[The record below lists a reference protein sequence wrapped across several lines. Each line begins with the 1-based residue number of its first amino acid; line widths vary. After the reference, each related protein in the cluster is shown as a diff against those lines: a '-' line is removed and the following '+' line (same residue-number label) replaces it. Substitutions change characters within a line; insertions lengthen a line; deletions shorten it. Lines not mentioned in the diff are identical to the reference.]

1 MKEYKII
8 KQKEKLLGNK
18 DSDFEDQLNS
28 LAKQGWQVISIVR
41 LTHSNAMKAVLERDK
56 NR

>member
-18 DSDFEDQLNS
+18 DSDFEGQLNS

-41 LTHSNAMKAVLERDK
+41 LTHSNAMKAILERDK

>member
-8 KQKEKLLGNK
+8 KQKEKFLGNQ
-18 DSDFEDQLNS
+18 DLDFEDELNS
-28 LAKQGWQVISIVR
+28 LAKQGWQVISIIR

>member
-8 KQKEKLLGNK
+8 KQKEKILGNQ
-18 DSDFEDQLNS
+18 DLDFEDKLNS
-28 LAKQGWQVISIVR
+28 LAKQGWQVIGIVR

>member
-8 KQKEKLLGNK
+8 KQKEKFLGNQ
-18 DSDFEDQLNS
+18 DLDFEDKLNS

>member
-1 MKEYKII
+1 MKEYRII
-8 KQKEKLLGNK
+8 KQKEKFLGNQ
-18 DSDFEDQLNS
+18 DLDFEDELNS

-41 LTHSNAMKAVLERDK
+41 LSHSNTMKAVLERDK

>member
-8 KQKEKLLGNK
+8 KQKEKLLGHQ
-18 DSDFEDQLNS
+18 DQEFEDELNS
-28 LAKQGWQVISIVR
+28 LAKRGWKVISVIR

>member
-8 KQKEKLLGNK
+8 KQKEKLLGTK

>member
-1 MKEYKII
+1 MKEYRII
-8 KQKEKLLGNK
+8 KQKEKFLGNQ
-18 DSDFEDQLNS
+18 DLDFEDELNS
-28 LAKQGWQVISIVR
+28 LAKQGWQVISIIR

>member
-8 KQKEKLLGNK
+8 KQKEKLLGNQ
-18 DSDFEDQLNS
+18 DQDFEDELNS
-28 LAKQGWQVISIVR
+28 LARQGWQVINIVR
-41 LTHSNAMKAVLERDK
+41 LSHSNTMKAVLERDK

>member
-8 KQKEKLLGNK
+8 KQPFNWSNSQQL
-18 DSDFEDQLNS
+18 FEDELNNYS
-28 LAKQGWQVISIVR
+28 QQGWRVVSVYNNSGKVQ
-41 LTHSNAMKAVLERDK
+41 AVLERDK